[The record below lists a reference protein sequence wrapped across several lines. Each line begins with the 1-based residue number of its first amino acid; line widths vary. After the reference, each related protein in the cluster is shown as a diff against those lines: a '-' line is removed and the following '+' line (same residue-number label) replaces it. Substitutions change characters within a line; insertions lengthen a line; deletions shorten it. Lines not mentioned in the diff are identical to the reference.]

1 MINRIRHHLRAVGE
15 EEVMSVISVR
25 SKVTMVSALALLL
38 GFGPMA
44 GLLEAQ
50 SGNPP
55 GTVAESK
62 NMRLVGHD
70 DLQGRSVYKG
80 EVHQEN
86 GRFIAY
92 VGHGDDP
99 DPGNVTGRIPGQRL
113 NSLTGDVEPNGTS
126 IVDVTDP
133 RNPKYLHHIPAPLHA
148 SGHQVCAGDDLPNG
162 QSGNQY
168 LLRRTRA
175 EDGDRHEMWVT
186 GPSKP
191 EFVGT
196 VQGGLVSRHKSWWE
210 CSTGIAY
217 LPSQPKGWNGRGM
230 SIFDL
235 SDPANPKFI
244 RHFGV
249 PGSQPGQ
256 DPAGRRMTALHEAL
270 YRDGKVYMAYGTSTN
285 GILQILDNDKLLK
298 GDPNDPYDPLNP
310 TDEQLLYPQIGRL
323 DSPSFW
329 GVHTAFPMLGV
340 ELPQYQVWK
349 QGTPRDFVVTVSE
362 STANGCNQPM
372 QDMVIFVDITDP
384 EHPYPV
390 SNFQV
395 RESEGNYCQRG
406 GRFGAHATQ
415 WNFTDVYDNRIVWV
429 SYFNA
434 GVRGIDVRD
443 PFHPVEV
450 AYYIPAVTQNTIEA
464 DGKRVISTNNVEVDE
479 RGFVYI
485 FDKNGTGMHIL
496 EPTGEA
502 AEIANLPRR

>member
-1 MINRIRHHLRAVGE
+1 MIERIRNDRRAVGGGKG
-15 EEVMSVISVR
+15 MSVIGVGF
-25 SKVTMVSALALLL
+25 KVTLVSALAMLL

-44 GLLEAQ
+44 STLEAQ
-50 SGNPP
+50 IINPT
-55 GTVAESK
+55 GQAAEGK

-80 EVHQEN
+80 EVHEEN

-99 DPGNVTGRIPGQRL
+99 DSGRNPGERL
-113 NSLTGDVEPNGTS
+113 NPLTGAVEPNGTS

-133 RNPKYLHHIPAPLHA
+133 RNPKYLYHIPAPLHA

-186 GPSKP
+186 GLSKP
-191 EFVGT
+191 EFVGV

-244 RHFGV
+244 RDFGV

-270 YRDGKVYMAYGTSTN
+270 YRDGKVYMA
-285 GILQILDNDKLLK
+285 
-298 GDPNDPYDPLNP
+298 
-310 TDEQLLYPQIGRL
+310 
-323 DSPSFW
+323 
-329 GVHTAFPMLGV
+329 
-340 ELPQYQVWK
+340 
-349 QGTPRDFVVTVSE
+349 
-362 STANGCNQPM
+362 
-372 QDMVIFVDITDP
+372 
-384 EHPYPV
+384 
-390 SNFQV
+390 
-395 RESEGNYCQRG
+395 
-406 GRFGAHATQ
+406 
-415 WNFTDVYDNRIVWV
+415 
-429 SYFNA
+429 
-434 GVRGIDVRD
+434 
-443 PFHPVEV
+443 
-450 AYYIPAVTQNTIEA
+450 
-464 DGKRVISTNNVEVDE
+464 
-479 RGFVYI
+479 
-485 FDKNGTGMHIL
+485 
-496 EPTGEA
+496 
-502 AEIANLPRR
+502 

>member
-1 MINRIRHHLRAVGE
+1 MMERIQHDRRAVGR
-15 EEVMSVISVR
+15 EEVMSVIRVG
-25 SKVTMVSALALLL
+25 SKVTMVSALAMLL
-38 GFGPMA
+38 GFGPMEGTLA
-44 GLLEAQ
+44 AQ

-55 GTVAESK
+55 GTAAESR

-80 EVHQEN
+80 EVQEEN

-99 DPGNVTGRIPGQRL
+99 DPGNVVGRKPGERL
-113 NSLTGDVEPNGTS
+113 NPLTGNVEPNGTS

-148 SGHQVCAGDDLPNG
+148 SGHQVCAGDDLPKG

-186 GPSKP
+186 GSSKP
-191 EFVGT
+191 EFVGV

-270 YRDGKVYMAYGTSTN
+270 YADGKVYMAYGTSTN

-298 GDPNDPYDPLNP
+298 GDPSDPYDPLNP
-310 TDEQLLYPQIGRL
+310 TDEQLLYPEIGRL

-362 STANGCNQPM
+362 STAYGCDQPM

-395 RESEGNYCQRG
+395 RESEGDYCQRG

-434 GVRGIDVRD
+434 GVRGVDVRD

-450 AYYIPAVTQNTIEA
+450 AYYIPAVTENTIEV

-485 FDKNGTGMHIL
+485 FDKNGNGMHIL
-496 EPTGEA
+496 ESTGEA
-502 AEIANLPRR
+502 AEIANLPPG